1 MKLTV
6 FLSAMLLTTFTF
18 NAIAVDNVAATAN
31 SSAAAQQKS
40 SKKKTE
46 IKEVVF
52 NVGLHCENCVKKV
65 TENISFEKGV
75 KDLKVS
81 LEDQTVTVKFDA
93 AKTSEETLKAAIQ
106 KLGYPVSAKACCTD
120 GKCKD
125 TQCAD
130 GKCTDGKCKDG
141 QCKDGQCKDGQC
153 KDGQCKDGQQVHQHK
168 H

>member
-1 MKLTV
+1 MKLTAL
-6 FLSAMLLTTFTF
+6 LSALMLTTFTF
-18 NAIAVDNVAATAN
+18 SAIAADDATATMETYA
-31 SSAAAQQKS
+31 SMQKS
-40 SKKKTE
+40 SKKKAE

-81 LEDQTVTVKFDA
+81 LENQTVTVKFDA

-106 KLGYPVSAKACCTD
+106 KLGYPVSAKACCGD
-120 GKCKD
+120 HQCK
-125 TQCAD
+125 D
-130 GKCTDGKCKDG
+130 GKCTDGQCTDNKCKDGQCADDKCKDG
-141 QCKDGQCKDGQC
+141 QCKDDHS
-153 KDGQCKDGQQVHQHK
+153 HQHK

>member
-1 MKLTV
+1 MKLTAI
-6 FLSAMLLTTFTF
+6 LSALMLTTFTF
-18 NAIAVDNVAATAN
+18 SAIAAGNTAATTET
-31 SSAAAQQKS
+31 SASMQN
-40 SKKKTE
+40 KKKAE

-106 KLGYPVSAKACCTD
+106 KLGYPVSAKACCGD
-120 GKCKD
+120 HHK
-125 TQCAD
+125 D
-130 GKCTDGKCKDG
+130 GKCTDGQCTDDKCKDG
-141 QCKDGQCKDGQC
+141 QCKDDHG
-153 KDGQCKDGQQVHQHK
+153 HQHK

>member
-6 FLSAMLLTTFTF
+6 FLSAMFLTTFTF
-18 NAIAVDNVAATAN
+18 NAIAVDNVAPTAN

-106 KLGYPVSAKACCTD
+106 KLGYPVSAKACCGD
-120 GKCKD
+120 QHK
-125 TQCAD
+125 
-130 GKCTDGKCKDG
+130 DGKCKDG
-141 QCKDGQCKDGQC
+141 QCTDDKCKDGQC
-153 KDGQCKDGQQVHQHK
+153 KDDHGHQHK

>member
-106 KLGYPVSAKACCTD
+106 KLGYPVSAKACCGDHHKDGKCTDGQCTD

-125 TQCAD
+125 D
-130 GKCTDGKCKDG
+130 KCTDDKCKDG
-141 QCKDGQCKDGQC
+141 QCKDDHG
-153 KDGQCKDGQQVHQHK
+153 HQHK

>member
-1 MKLTV
+1 MKLTAI
-6 FLSAMLLTTFTF
+6 LSALMLTTFTF
-18 NAIAVDNVAATAN
+18 SAIAAGNTAATTET
-31 SSAAAQQKS
+31 SASMQN
-40 SKKKTE
+40 KKKAE

-106 KLGYPVSAKACCTD
+106 KLGYQVSAKACCGDQHKDGKCTDGQCTDNKCKDGQCTD

-125 TQCAD
+125 D
-130 GKCTDGKCKDG
+130 KCQNG
-141 QCKDGQCKDGQC
+141 QCKDDHN
-153 KDGQCKDGQQVHQHK
+153 HQHK

>member
-1 MKLTV
+1 MKLTAI
-6 FLSAMLLTTFTF
+6 LSALMLTTFTF
-18 NAIAVDNVAATAN
+18 SAIAAGNTAATTET
-31 SSAAAQQKS
+31 SASMQN
-40 SKKKTE
+40 KKKAE

-106 KLGYPVSAKACCTD
+106 KLGYPVSAKACCGDHHKD
-120 GKCKD
+120 GKCTDGQCTDNKCKD
-125 TQCAD
+125 GQ
-130 GKCTDGKCKDG
+130 CTDGKCKDDKCQNG
-141 QCKDGQCKDGQC
+141 QCKDDHN
-153 KDGQCKDGQQVHQHK
+153 HQHK

>member
-1 MKLTV
+1 MKLTAI
-6 FLSAMLLTTFTF
+6 LSALMLTTFTF
-18 NAIAVDNVAATAN
+18 SAIAAGNTAATTET
-31 SSAAAQQKS
+31 SASMQN
-40 SKKKTE
+40 KKKAE

-93 AKTSEETLKAAIQ
+93 AKTSEETLSAAIQ
-106 KLGYPVSAKACCTD
+106 KLGYPVSAKACCGD
-120 GKCKD
+120 QHK
-125 TQCAD
+125 A
-130 GKCTDGKCKDG
+130 GKCTDGQCTDDKCKDGQCTDDKCKDG
-141 QCKDGQCKDGQC
+141 QCKDDHG
-153 KDGQCKDGQQVHQHK
+153 HQHK

>member
-1 MKLTV
+1 MKLTAL
-6 FLSAMLLTTFTF
+6 LSALMLTTFTF
-18 NAIAVDNVAATAN
+18 SAIAAGNTAATTET
-31 SSAAAQQKS
+31 SASMQ
-40 SKKKTE
+40 KKTKAE

-106 KLGYPVSAKACCTD
+106 KLGYPVSAKACCGDHHKD
-120 GKCKD
+120 GKCTDGQCTDNKCKD
-125 TQCAD
+125 GQ
-130 GKCTDGKCKDG
+130 CTDGKCKDDKCQNG
-141 QCKDGQCKDGQC
+141 QCKDDHN
-153 KDGQCKDGQQVHQHK
+153 HQHK

>member
-1 MKLTV
+1 MKLTAI
-6 FLSAMLLTTFTF
+6 LSALMLTTFTF
-18 NAIAVDNVAATAN
+18 SAIAAGNTAATTEI
-31 SSAAAQQKS
+31 SASMQN
-40 SKKKTE
+40 KKKAE

-106 KLGYPVSAKACCTD
+106 KLGYPVSAKACCGD
-120 GKCKD
+120 HHK
-125 TQCAD
+125 D
-130 GKCTDGKCKDG
+130 GKCTDGQCTDNKCKDGQCTDDKCKDG
-141 QCKDGQCKDGQC
+141 QCKDDHG
-153 KDGQCKDGQQVHQHK
+153 HQHK

>member
-1 MKLTV
+1 MKLTAI
-6 FLSAMLLTTFTF
+6 LSALMLTTFTF
-18 NAIAVDNVAATAN
+18 SAFAADNTAATMET
-31 SSAAAQQKS
+31 SASMQ
-40 SKKKTE
+40 KKKKAE

-93 AKTSEETLKAAIQ
+93 AKTSEETLRAAIQ
-106 KLGYPVSAKACCTD
+106 KLGYPVSAKACCGD
-120 GKCKD
+120 QHK
-125 TQCAD
+125 D
-130 GKCTDGKCKDG
+130 GKCTDGQCTDNKCKDGQCTDDKCKDG
-141 QCKDGQCKDGQC
+141 QCKDDHG
-153 KDGQCKDGQQVHQHK
+153 HQHK

>member
-1 MKLTV
+1 MKLTAI
-6 FLSAMLLTTFTF
+6 LSALMLTTFTF
-18 NAIAVDNVAATAN
+18 SAIAADNTAATTET
-31 SSAAAQQKS
+31 SASMQ
-40 SKKKTE
+40 KKTKAE

-106 KLGYPVSAKACCTD
+106 KLGYPVSAKACCGD
-120 GKCKD
+120 QHK
-125 TQCAD
+125 D
-130 GKCTDGKCKDG
+130 GKCTDSQCTDNKCKDGQCTDDKCKDG
-141 QCKDGQCKDGQC
+141 QCKDDHG
-153 KDGQCKDGQQVHQHK
+153 HQHK

>member
-1 MKLTV
+1 MKLTAI
-6 FLSAMLLTTFTF
+6 LSALMLTTFTF
-18 NAIAVDNVAATAN
+18 SAIAAGNTAATTET
-31 SSAAAQQKS
+31 SASMQN
-40 SKKKTE
+40 KKKAE

-106 KLGYPVSAKACCTD
+106 KLGYPVSAKACCGDHHKD
-120 GKCKD
+120 GKCTDGQCTDNKCKD
-125 TQCAD
+125 GQ
-130 GKCTDGKCKDG
+130 CTDGKCKDDKC
-141 QCKDGQCKDGQC
+141 QDGQCKD
-153 KDGQCKDGQQVHQHK
+153 DHNHQHK

>member
-1 MKLTV
+1 MKLTAI
-6 FLSAMLLTTFTF
+6 LSALMLTTFTF
-18 NAIAVDNVAATAN
+18 SAIAAGNTAATTET
-31 SSAAAQQKS
+31 SASMQN
-40 SKKKTE
+40 KKKAE

-93 AKTSEETLKAAIQ
+93 AKTSEETLRAAIQ
-106 KLGYPVSAKACCTD
+106 KLGYPVSAKACCGD
-120 GKCKD
+120 HHK
-125 TQCAD
+125 D
-130 GKCTDGKCKDG
+130 GKCTDGQCTDNKCKDGQCTDDKCKDG
-141 QCKDGQCKDGQC
+141 QCKDDHG
-153 KDGQCKDGQQVHQHK
+153 HQHK

>member
-1 MKLTV
+1 MKLTAI
-6 FLSAMLLTTFTF
+6 LSALMLTTFTF
-18 NAIAVDNVAATAN
+18 SAIAAGNTAATTET
-31 SSAAAQQKS
+31 SASMQN
-40 SKKKTE
+40 KKKAE

-106 KLGYPVSAKACCTD
+106 KLGYPVSAKACCGD
-120 GKCKD
+120 HHK
-125 TQCAD
+125 D
-130 GKCTDGKCKDG
+130 GKCTDGQCTDNKCKDG
-141 QCKDGQCKDGQC
+141 QCKDDHG
-153 KDGQCKDGQQVHQHK
+153 HQHK

>member
-1 MKLTV
+1 MKLTAI
-6 FLSAMLLTTFTF
+6 LSALMLTTFTF
-18 NAIAVDNVAATAN
+18 SAIAADNTAATTET
-31 SSAAAQQKS
+31 SASMQN
-40 SKKKTE
+40 KKKAE

-106 KLGYPVSAKACCTD
+106 KLGYPVSAKACCGD
-120 GKCKD
+120 QHK
-125 TQCAD
+125 A
-130 GKCTDGKCKDG
+130 GKCTDGQCTDNKCKDGQCTDDKCKDG
-141 QCKDGQCKDGQC
+141 QCKDDHG
-153 KDGQCKDGQQVHQHK
+153 HQHK

>member
-1 MKLTV
+1 MKLTAI
-6 FLSAMLLTTFTF
+6 LSALMLTTFTF
-18 NAIAVDNVAATAN
+18 SAIAADDATATMET
-31 SSAAAQQKS
+31 SASMQN
-40 SKKKTE
+40 KKKAE

-141 QCKDGQCKDGQC
+141 QCKDGQ
-153 KDGQCKDGQQVHQHK
+153 QVHQHK

>member
-1 MKLTV
+1 MKLTAI
-6 FLSAMLLTTFTF
+6 LSALMLTTFTY
-18 NAIAVDNVAATAN
+18 ATVAADFAVASTTA
-31 SSAAAQQKS
+31 SASMQKKEA
-40 SKKKTE
+40 KKKTE

-106 KLGYPVSAKACCTD
+106 KLGYPVSAKACCGDHHKDGKCTDGQCTD

-125 TQCAD
+125 D
-130 GKCTDGKCKDG
+130 KCTDDKCKDG
-141 QCKDGQCKDGQC
+141 QCKDDHG
-153 KDGQCKDGQQVHQHK
+153 HQHK

>member
-1 MKLTV
+1 MKLTAL
-6 FLSAMLLTTFTF
+6 LSALMLTTFTF
-18 NAIAVDNVAATAN
+18 SAIAAGNATVTMET
-31 SSAAAQQKS
+31 SASMQKS
-40 SKKKTE
+40 SKKKAE

-93 AKTSEETLKAAIQ
+93 AKTSEETLKTAIQ
-106 KLGYPVSAKACCTD
+106 KLGYPVSAKACYTD

-141 QCKDGQCKDGQC
+141 QCKDGQCKDGQ
-153 KDGQCKDGQQVHQHK
+153 QVHQHK

>member
-1 MKLTV
+1 MKLTAI
-6 FLSAMLLTTFTF
+6 LSALMLTTFTF
-18 NAIAVDNVAATAN
+18 SAIAAGNTAATTET
-31 SSAAAQQKS
+31 SASMQN
-40 SKKKTE
+40 KKKAE

-106 KLGYPVSAKACCTD
+106 KLGYPVSAKACCGDHHKDGKCTDGQCTD

-125 TQCAD
+125 D
-130 GKCTDGKCKDG
+130 KCTDDKCKDG
-141 QCKDGQCKDGQC
+141 QCKDDHG
-153 KDGQCKDGQQVHQHK
+153 HQHK